1 MNYIGSKIK
10 LLPFIENSIN
20 KVIDK
25 DCKIFCD
32 LFSGTGSVGAHF
44 KKKGFKIIANDIQYY
59 SYVLNRQLITNHT
72 QLEFNNLIEQ
82 LPQLKNIS
90 IDKRKD
96 LVCNYLTNIE
106 GEEGFIYL
114 NYSPSKN
121 SERMY
126 LTNENAKKCDAVR
139 MLIEEWKIQKF
150 INEEEYFFLIASL
163 IKSTDLRANV
173 LSVYGAY
180 LKHFKSRAQ
189 VDLIIKPYELILN
202 KKSHEVHNEDA
213 NELIKKVK
221 ADILYLDPP
230 YNSRQYGSNYH
241 LLETIA
247 KYDAPEIYGKTGLRE
262 YSEQRSL
269 YCLKEH
275 ATKSL
280 KELIANAKAKYI
292 FLSYSNEGIIPQEE
306 IKAIFESKGKYGCF
320 ETKYSRYKSDSNRTY
335 TANHT
340 IEYLHYC
347 IVDEKR

>member
-10 LLPFIENSIN
+10 LLPFIDASIN
-20 KVIDK
+20 KVVDEN
-25 DCKIFCD
+25 CKVFCD
-32 LFSGTGSVGAHF
+32 LFSGTGSVSAHF
-44 KKKGFKIIANDIQYY
+44 KKKGFKVIANDIQYY
-59 SYVLNRQLITNHT
+59 AYVLNRQLITNHT
-72 QLEFNNLIEQ
+72 KLKFN
-82 LPQLKNIS
+82 QLKEILPELNNMI

-96 LVCNYLTNIE
+96 YVCDYLTKIE
-106 GEEGFIYL
+106 GKEGFIYL
-114 NYSPSKN
+114 NYSPSEK

-126 LTNENAKKCDAVR
+126 LTNDNAKKCDAVR
-139 MLIEEWKIQKF
+139 MQIENWKTQDL

-202 KKSHEVHNEDA
+202 KKSHDVHNEDA
-213 NELIKKVK
+213 NELVKKVK
-221 ADILYLDPP
+221 TDILYLDPP

-262 YSEQRSL
+262 YGEQRSL

-280 KELIANAKAKYI
+280 KDLIDNAKAKYI
-292 FLSYSNEGIIPQEE
+292 FLSYSNEGIIPQED
-306 IKAIFESKGKYGCF
+306 IKSILESKGKYGYF
-320 ETKYSRYKSDSNRTY
+320 ETKYSRYKSDSKRTY

-347 IVDEKR
+347 IVDGVK

>member
-10 LLPFIENSIN
+10 LLPFIEKSIN
-20 KVIDK
+20 KIVDAE
-25 DCKIFCD
+25 CKIFCD
-32 LFSGTGSVGAHF
+32 LFSGTGSVGSHF
-44 KKKGFKIIANDIQYY
+44 KKKGFKVIANDIQYY

-72 QLEFNNLIEQ
+72 QLEFNNLIEE
-82 LPQLKNIS
+82 LPRLEKIS
-90 IDKRKD
+90 IENRKD
-96 LVCNYLTNIE
+96 FVCDYLTNID
-106 GEEGFIYL
+106 GKEGFIYL
-114 NYSPSKN
+114 NYSPSEN

-139 MLIEEWKIQKF
+139 ILIEEWKTKKY

-180 LKHFKSRAQ
+180 LKYFKKRAQ
-189 VDLIIKPYELILN
+189 KELIVKPYELILN
-202 KKSHEVHNEDA
+202 DQTHEVYNRDA
-213 NELIKKVK
+213 NELIKQIKV
-221 ADILYLDPP
+221 DILYLDPP

-247 KYDAPEIYGKTGLRE
+247 KYDSPEIYGKTGLRE

-269 YCLKEH
+269 YCLKEY

-280 KELIANAKAKYI
+280 EDLVNSADVKYI
-292 FLSYSNEGIIPQEE
+292 FLSYSNEGIIPKKE
-306 IKAIFESKGKYGCF
+306 IQKIFEKKGKYGYF
-320 ETKYSRYKSDSNRTY
+320 RTRYSRYKSDSKREY
-335 TANHT
+335 TSDYT

-347 IVDEKR
+347 IVK